1 MNFYPA
7 PDERNNENG
16 PTVAFLVSLK
26 KEPGDCIARMG
37 ERAAEGGILERI
49 ARPREP
55 ISLRASAPTRSCAS
69 RRRSRSLKA
78 CARCADDGSGHELE
92 VQFSPFKGW
101 ILRYI
106 WTFGQ
111 ILSTAFMNRS
121 R

>member
-1 MNFYPA
+1 MRTA
-7 PDERNNENG
+7 ARG
-16 PTVAFLVSLK
+16 ISFLMSLK
-26 KEPGDCIARMG
+26 KEVGDRIAGMG
-37 ERAAEGGILERI
+37 VRAAEGK
-49 ARPREP
+49 EP
-55 ISLRASAPTRSCAS
+55 GADPCAS

-106 WTFGQ
+106 WTLGQ
-111 ILSTAFMNRS
+111 IFSTAFMNRS